1 MYVAISISEE
11 DVALIMGRRFDKV
24 YPLAL
29 QSAHC
34 PRCRKVDSATIEVEQ
49 LWLNPAGDVLVE
61 GKCASCGGP
70 LDKLIETGVEPGQYD
85 QAMAIREYKIEVSKD
100 YRVKK

>member
-11 DVALIMGRRFDKV
+11 DVALIMGRRFQKA
-24 YPLAL
+24 YPDAL

-34 PRCRKVDSATIEVEQ
+34 PRCRKVDNATITVDQ

-61 GKCASCGGP
+61 GKCEHCGGP
-70 LDKLIETGVEPGQYD
+70 LDKLIETGVEPRQYD

-100 YRVKK
+100 YEVKR

>member
-11 DVALIMGRRFDKV
+11 DVALIMGRRFKKDFPK
-24 YPLAL
+24 AL

-34 PRCRKVDSATIEVEQ
+34 HNCRKVDCATVETEQ

-61 GKCASCGGP
+61 GRCADCNNP
-70 LDKLIETGVEPGQYD
+70 LEKLIETGIDPKQYD

-100 YRVKK
+100 YEVRT